1 MLSATAPQHFPEIC
15 CSSSFYVSRDKNSAC
30 PLQHTPALVSIGLA
44 IVFSGH
50 RCDSKTTVLSP
61 SLAIL
66 PLVPEI
72 LAVLEDQEVRLAPC
86 LLEVHGDPSDL
97 DDLCDQVSQVHLEG
111 PFLPEDLFHLWCQ
124 VLPKWKKMT
133 LPPQNKRQTSDFQ
146 EQRNTNSWAGKVTQ
160 YNTWCVTN
168 DPQIIT
174 DREWLKRGLWGWEA
188 WESLQAM
195 LPPALSSK
203 QLYFFPCNEITHSI
217 VQPTLSPLEPISPGF
232 PGAPC

>member
-15 CSSSFYVSRDKNSAC
+15 CSSSFYVSRDKNSAS

-50 RCDSKTTVLSP
+50 SCDSKTTVLSP

-72 LAVLEDQEVRLAPC
+72 LAVLEDQEVQLAPC

-124 VLPKWKKMT
+124 VLPKWKKWRYCHKIRGKLLISKNSET
-133 LPPQNKRQTSDFQ
+133 QTA
-146 EQRNTNSWAGKVTQ
+146 ELAKLLNTT
-160 YNTWCVTN
+160 
-168 DPQIIT
+168 
-174 DREWLKRGLWGWEA
+174 
-188 WESLQAM
+188 
-195 LPPALSSK
+195 
-203 QLYFFPCNEITHSI
+203 
-217 VQPTLSPLEPISPGF
+217 
-232 PGAPC
+232 PGALQMIHKLLLTEND